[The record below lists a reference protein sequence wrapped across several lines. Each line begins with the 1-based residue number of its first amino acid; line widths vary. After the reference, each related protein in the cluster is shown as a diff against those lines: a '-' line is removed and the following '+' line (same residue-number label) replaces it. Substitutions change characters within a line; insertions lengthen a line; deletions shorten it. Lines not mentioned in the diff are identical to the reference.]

1 MDSVLK
7 QRLVGTLVLVALG
20 IVFWPLI
27 FTQPESRD
35 PLVLGPMPEKPEID
49 RTPIAPPEIPSEAVE
64 ALLPE
69 ATVLSA
75 DEQGSADDKTS
86 LDDNE
91 AQNGVD
97 QLSQL
102 TPPVAE
108 PLRATPPSSEPLIDA
123 QGLPRF
129 WVLQVATVSSEA
141 RAQALVETLRAKEYK
156 AFSSE
161 FQKQGRS
168 LHRIQ
173 IGPNAERER
182 LEQIKS
188 DIDRALS
195 VDSQILRYTQ

>member
-27 FTQPESRD
+27 FTQPESRE

-49 RTPIAPPEIPSEAVE
+49 RTPIAPPEIPSEVVE
-64 ALLPE
+64 ALLPDV
-69 ATVLSA
+69 AVLSA

-86 LDDNE
+86 LDE
-91 AQNGVD
+91 KAAQNGVD
-97 QLSQL
+97 QLSQM
-102 TPPVAE
+102 TRPVAE
-108 PLRATPPSSEPLIDA
+108 PLRVTPPSSEPLIDE

-141 RAQALVETLRAKEYK
+141 RAGALVETLRAREFK
-156 AFSSE
+156 AFSSGFE
-161 FQKQGRS
+161 KQGRK
-168 LHRIQ
+168 LHRVQ

-182 LEQIKS
+182 LETIKP

>member
-27 FTQPESRD
+27 FTQPENRE

-64 ALLPE
+64 ALLPDV
-69 ATVLSA
+69 AVLSA

-108 PLRATPPSSEPLIDA
+108 PY
-123 QGLPRF
+123 
-129 WVLQVATVSSEA
+129 
-141 RAQALVETLRAKEYK
+141 AL
-156 AFSSE
+156 
-161 FQKQGRS
+161 
-168 LHRIQ
+168 LH
-173 IGPNAERER
+173 PH
-182 LEQIKS
+182 
-188 DIDRALS
+188 LS
-195 VDSQILRYTQ
+195 P